1 MSSPRERAHQPSSFQ
16 LASFPPEILGEIF
29 LASIPV
35 IGNRDN
41 LPAYFPFTLTHVC
54 RHWRASALAFPKLWL
69 FIDVEQTAENQEGDC
84 PEHELMEEYL
94 ERSGNHPLTIRL
106 AHSFDRMHYTTY
118 METLYQYSDRWETV
132 FFRHLCDYAFECLF
146 PAEPSSY
153 PMLRNLDCS
162 LTYFDSD
169 PSARRTLG
177 PIPWAQ
183 LKRYHEYACY
193 WSPNGDY
200 QWAVLKQ
207 LVNVV
212 DLRMELSV
220 PYTTSTVKMPQLRF
234 AYIYPDIDIN
244 RILDSFEFPRIEG
257 LSLKLL
263 PAHPSNLLLPTQF
276 KRLKILRLCGEVVIL
291 NTSLLVILTEL
302 TTLTDLAVQIHG
314 DYSLSAP
321 SGIDALYLFKLLT
334 PDHDAQSVL
343 VPQLQALRL
352 TGFNPRPGAVDALIA
367 MLRRRF
373 GGSNRVQ
380 FSRLR
385 RFELW
390 MRPLNWFDDHPQPP
404 TQTRPPALGAALETL
419 QSLRVTE
426 GWDIRVDEE
435 WAGDFWKEE
444 MTSEFL

>member
-1 MSSPRERAHQPSSFQ
+1 MPSTQ

-29 LASIPV
+29 FASIPV
-35 IGNRDN
+35 IGNRDG

-54 RHWRASALAFPKLWL
+54 RHWRASALAFPKLWS
-69 FIDVEQTAENQEGDC
+69 FIDVEQTEENQEGDC

-106 AHSFDRMHYTTY
+106 AHSFDTMQDLTY
-118 METLYQYSDRWETV
+118 METLCQYSDRWETV
-132 FFRHLCDYAFECLF
+132 FFHHLYEYAFECLF
-146 PAEPSSY
+146 TAEPSSY
-153 PMLRNLDCS
+153 PKLRNLDCS
-162 LTYFDSD
+162 SSDFNSD

-183 LKRYHEYACY
+183 LKRYHEYKCW
-193 WSPNGDY
+193 WSPNSDY

-207 LVNVV
+207 LDNVV
-212 DLRMELSV
+212 DLRVELSV
-220 PYTTSTVKMPQLRF
+220 PCVTPTVKMPQLRF
-234 AYIYPDIDIN
+234 AYIHSDIDEMDVK

-257 LSLKLL
+257 LSVKLLVTHPSDLLL
-263 PAHPSNLLLPTQF
+263 PAQF
-276 KRLKILRLCGEVVIL
+276 KRLKILRLCGELVIP
-291 NTSLLVILTEL
+291 NTSLLLILTEL
-302 TTLTDLAVQIHG
+302 TTLTDLAMEMCG
-314 DYSLSAP
+314 DAPSAP
-321 SGIDALYLFKLLT
+321 AYRGIDTLYLFKLLT
-334 PDHDAQSVL
+334 PGHGAHAILPL

-352 TGFNPRPGAVDALIA
+352 TEFNPHGGAADTLIT
-367 MLRRRF
+367 MLRQRF
-373 GGSNRVQ
+373 GESDRVR
-380 FSRLR
+380 FARLR

-390 MRPLNWFDDHPQPP
+390 MRPLSWLLYLPPP
-404 TQTRPPALGAALETL
+404 TRPAALGAALEAL